1 MNSVS
6 GVKLGSC
13 RNGGPTLRFAI
24 LGSLEVNTSSTR
36 ISITAPKQR
45 AVLVTLLLDANNEV
59 PVERLTRFVWDGQP
73 PAAAQT
79 TLQSYIYR
87 LRQLLQPMTGVE
99 LTTSSAGYR
108 LQVDPAETDIWSF
121 RHLVAEAREKAHRGD
136 LPGSAR
142 DLRAALALWR
152 GNALAGI
159 PGKLLQQEARFLED
173 ERIAAYED
181 LFTAELELG
190 NHRTIVPELK
200 KLVSIHQFHETLR
213 AQLMLALYRCS
224 RQAEALHAYAQIRRR
239 LREDLGI
246 EPGRELQNLHRAI
259 LEQVAP
265 ASLTLP
271 SSAG

>member
-1 MNSVS
+1 
-6 GVKLGSC
+6 
-13 RNGGPTLRFAI
+13 LRFAI
-24 LGSLEVNTSSTR
+24 LGSLEVNANNTR

-73 PAAAQT
+73 PVAAQT

-99 LTTSSAGYR
+99 LTTSAAGYR
-108 LQVDPAETDIWSF
+108 LQVDPDETDVWSF
-121 RHLVAEAREKAHRGD
+121 RDRVAEAREKAQHGD
-136 LPGSAR
+136 LAGSAR
-142 DLRAALALWR
+142 DLRSALSLWR

-173 ERIAAYED
+173 ERVTAYED
-181 LFTAELELG
+181 LFAAELELG

-200 KLVSIHQFHETLR
+200 KLVSMHQFHETLR
-213 AQLMLALYRCS
+213 AQLMVALYRCA